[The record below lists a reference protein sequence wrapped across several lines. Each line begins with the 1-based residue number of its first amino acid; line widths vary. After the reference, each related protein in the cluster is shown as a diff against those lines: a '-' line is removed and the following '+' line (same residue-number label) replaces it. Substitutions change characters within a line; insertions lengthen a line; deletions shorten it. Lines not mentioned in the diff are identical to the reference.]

1 MPKSNKSITV
11 DKDSEFFITIAKEGI
26 HSFIML
32 GVMVDNKPQLLAR
45 VGKGNLIDPSF
56 GTSCG
61 KQFTMFG
68 KAVGS
73 HTEASLMDEGI
84 STKNKDATSDIS
96 YQSYSIS
103 YEQYLE
109 FLALTKEIHENQLK
123 YYQERE
129 LPDVPYKELTYPQRG
144 IHNLRS
150 GIDCYIPTQEE
161 AGKITFEYKPIKTFE
176 HECANDKQQ
185 IREEIISG
193 SKEIKASNT
202 CRTTAR
208 ALLNYTLHYSPDVPA
223 LFAIGL
229 DYKTK
234 LIGGKP
240 TANTFYV
247 LPQPPNCFEVNPTQ
261 MKVLKE
267 LYKKLENLPKTQ
279 PASDTTRKKFDELKH
294 LYQEIAGK
302 PQLPLAVLLDKITVH
317 RIAHN
322 KLFDVRRSQ
331 SLISKFAEMLGIKTG
346 TQQAYDRM
354 EKAVK
359 QEIERVNK
367 AEIKKGKGADKDGF
381 QSDDH
386 RPPHTTIVYHRN

>member
-1 MPKSNKSITV
+1 MPGSNKSITV
-11 DKDSEFFITIAKEGI
+11 NKDSEFFMTIAKEGV

-32 GVMVDNKPQLLAR
+32 GVMVKDTPQLLAR

-56 GTSCG
+56 GTSCS
-61 KQFTMFG
+61 KSFTMFG
-68 KAVGS
+68 KAVATR
-73 HTEASLMDEGI
+73 TEASLMDEGI
-84 STKNKDATSDIS
+84 SDDEDATSDIS
-96 YQSYSIS
+96 YQSYSIT

-109 FLALTKEIHENQLK
+109 FLALTKNIHEEQLDHYK
-123 YYQERE
+123 ERE
-129 LPDVPYKELTYPQRG
+129 VPNVAYKELTYPQRG
-144 IHNLRS
+144 VYKLRA
-150 GIDCYIPTQEE
+150 GIKCYIPTQDE
-161 AGKITFEYKPIKTFE
+161 AGKITFQYESIKNFQPPMV
-176 HECANDKQQ
+176 NDNQPLQQ
-185 IREEIISG
+185 EIISG
-193 SKEIKASNT
+193 AKEIKASNT

-234 LIGGKP
+234 LVGGTP

-267 LYKKLENLPKTQ
+267 LYKKLENLPKTD
-279 PASDTTRKKFDELKH
+279 PESSSTRRKFDKLKH
-294 LYQEIAGK
+294 LYKEIAGE
-302 PQLPLAVLLDKITVH
+302 PQLGLANLLDKITLH
-317 RIAHN
+317 RVAHN
-322 KLFDVRRSQ
+322 TLFDERRGQ
-331 SLISKFAEMLGIKTG
+331 SIISKFAEMLGIKTG

-367 AEIKKGKGADKDGF
+367 KEMKQGKGVDKDGF
-381 QSDDH
+381 QSDEH
-386 RPPHTTIVYHRN
+386 RPPHATTVFHKN

>member
-1 MPKSNKSITV
+1 MPGSNTSITV

-68 KAVGS
+68 KAVGT

-84 STKNKDATSDIS
+84 SDDEDATSDIS
-96 YQSYSIS
+96 YQSYSIT

-109 FLALTKEIHENQLK
+109 FLALTKEIHQNQLK
-123 YYQERE
+123 HYEERE
-129 LPDVPYKELTYPQRG
+129 LPNISYKNLTFPQRG
-144 IHNLRS
+144 VHKLRS

-161 AGKITFEYKPIKTFE
+161 SGKIKFEYKSINTFE
-176 HECANDKQQ
+176 HQCVNDKQQ
-185 IREEIISG
+185 MREEIISG

-208 ALLNYTLHYSPDVPA
+208 ALLNYTLRYSPDVPA

-234 LIGGKP
+234 LVAGKP

-247 LPQPPNCFEVNPTQ
+247 LPQPPNCFKANPTQ
-261 MKVLKE
+261 MKVLQE
-267 LYKKLENLPKTQ
+267 LYKKLENLPKMH

-302 PQLPLAVLLDKITVH
+302 PQLPLTVLLDKITVH
-317 RIAHN
+317 RVAHN

-367 AEIKKGKGADKDGF
+367 AGIKKGKGADKDGF

-386 RPPHTTIVYHRN
+386 RPPHTTTVYHRN

>member
-1 MPKSNKSITV
+1 MPITV

-32 GVMVDNKPQLLAR
+32 GVMVDDKPQLLAR

-68 KAVGS
+68 KAVGT
-73 HTEASLMDEGI
+73 HTEASLMDEGL
-84 STKNKDATSDIS
+84 SDNENVTSDIS
-96 YQSYSIS
+96 YQSYSIT

-109 FLALTKEIHENQLK
+109 FLALTKEIHNEQLEHYK
-123 YYQERE
+123 NRE
-129 LPDVPYKELTYPQRG
+129 LPNVKYRELTYPQKG
-144 IHNLRS
+144 VHKLRS
-150 GIDCYIPTQEE
+150 GINCYLPTQEE
-161 AGKITFEYKPIKTFE
+161 SGKITFEYKSINTFQPQ
-176 HECANDKQQ
+176 HVNDNQPLHQ
-185 IREEIISG
+185 EIISG
-193 SKEIKASNT
+193 AKEIKASNT

-208 ALLNYTLHYSPDVPA
+208 ALLNYTLHYPPDVPA

-234 LIGGKP
+234 LVGGKP

-261 MKVLKE
+261 MKVLQE
-267 LYKKLENLPKTQ
+267 LYKKLENLPKNQ
-279 PASDTTRKKFDELKH
+279 PQADATRDKFKELKH

-302 PQLPLAVLLDKITVH
+302 PQLPLTLLLDKITVH
-317 RIAHN
+317 RVAHN
-322 KLFDVRRSQ
+322 KLFDTRRSQ
-331 SLISKFAEMLGIKTG
+331 SIISKFAELLGIKTG

-367 AEIKKGKGADKDGF
+367 AETKKGKGADKDGF
-381 QSDDH
+381 QSDEH
-386 RPPHTTIVYHRN
+386 RPPHATTIYHKN